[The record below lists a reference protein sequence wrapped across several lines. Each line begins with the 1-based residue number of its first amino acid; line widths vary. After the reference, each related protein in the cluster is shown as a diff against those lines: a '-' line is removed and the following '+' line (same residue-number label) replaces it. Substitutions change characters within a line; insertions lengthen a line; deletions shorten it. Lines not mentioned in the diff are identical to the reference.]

1 MPTKATAHAEGL
13 APFPEDW
20 PGVPSD
26 QLVNRYRS
34 DAAYRALCDLM
45 RSLLEAGA
53 SANALK
59 GHPHFAHL
67 AEWFYNR
74 KASFK
79 RVAAWGEPSPE
90 LDAWPGLCWH
100 LGPRPHPTFTV
111 HRVDDKKPYVL
122 ANLEWASPKRQAI
135 EKRGNRLIKWQ
146 GKRVSDEQFIDELK
160 KLGIKDKTPN
170 AVQQFRK
177 NHRSKYA
184 NLDAL
189 HEAMFQK
196 WRVHSHATKI
206 GDPIEAEPLMPGL
219 GIDWER
225 EKKAKP
231 WMPNIV
237 FQLQH
242 VADREKVILE
252 QLNFHKNDG
261 CTPALEDLLQNVRD
275 FQRKLKNR
283 YSDLM
288 TKKTCALLD
297 EMKPNYAM
305 HAEGF
310 HNYPDAVQSIASAP
324 VKSEVE
330 NPPAPVKWAIAGKAE
345 VEEALKLLGL

>member
-45 RSLLEAGA
+45 RGLLEAGA

-59 GHPHFAHL
+59 GHPQFAHL

-90 LDAWPGLCWH
+90 LDAWPGICWH

-111 HRVDDKKPYVL
+111 HRVDDKKPYAL

-196 WRVHSHATKI
+196 WRVYTHASKT
-206 GDPIEAEPLMPGL
+206 GDPIEAEPLMQGL

-261 CTPALEDLLQNVRD
+261 CTHALEDLLQKVRD

-283 YSDLM
+283 YADLM